1 MHEPRPLTPL
11 CRKCKRPM
19 TFHSLQTV
27 QRKTDEETLQVFE
40 CKRCERLIAISAIKR
55 AA

>member
-1 MHEPRPLTPL
+1 MDETHPITPV

-19 TFHSLQTV
+19 VFHSLQTV
-27 QRKTDEETLQVFE
+27 ARKDSEETIQVYE
-40 CKRCERLIAISAIKR
+40 CKRCERLIAVSAIKR